1 MDKIKLGKRYV
12 GKPGQDGIEIFELGH
27 GGRWGA
33 ETGLSKGWET
43 RRAVS
48 PSTVRGQTLT
58 RLLAR
63 STLARDQSIY
73 CRVVTAFGKVLRL
86 SFVTHFISNFT
97 GPDNLASN
105 YYIKR

>member
-48 PSTVRGQTLT
+48 PSTVKRSDSHQALGQEYLGT
-58 RLLAR
+58 
-63 STLARDQSIY
+63 
-73 CRVVTAFGKVLRL
+73 
-86 SFVTHFISNFT
+86 
-97 GPDNLASN
+97 
-105 YYIKR
+105 